1 LFSHQTSS
9 SSKENLDKV
18 TSRHPPRIVAVGGF
32 TSEVGKTTLL
42 CDLLRAFPGWEAI
55 KTTRGHYRSCG
66 KDPQACCVTHLL
78 EDKPVVKSGRDL
90 TYSYGKDT
98 GRYWDAG
105 AANVHWVIATDGQVE
120 EGINNAIQRVETSGV
135 FIEGNSFT
143 KYIQPDYF
151 IMVARADD
159 LRIKSTA
166 RSRLSSVSAFYLSGE
181 NVGRDEKELLQEF
194 LTKANPE
201 APAVRSLPVFTA
213 QDLPNLFVSIAEREF
228 HLQSTAQANPVSG
241 TAS

>member
-1 LFSHQTSS
+1 M
-9 SSKENLDKV
+9 DK
-18 TSRHPPRIVAVGGF
+18 TTYRHSPGIVAVGGL

-42 CDLLRAFPGWEAI
+42 CDLLRSFPGWEAI

-78 EDKPVVKSGRDL
+78 EDKPVVKSGREQ

-105 AANVHWVIATDGQVE
+105 AANVHWVIATDRQVE
-120 EGINNAIQRVETSGV
+120 EGINSAIERVETNGV

-151 IMVARADD
+151 IMVARTDD
-159 LRIKSTA
+159 LKIKSTA
-166 RSRLSSVSAFYLSGE
+166 RSALSRVSAFYLSDE
-181 NVGRDEKELLQEF
+181 NVGHDEKELLREF
-194 LTKANPE
+194 LVKANPH
-201 APAVRSLPVFTA
+201 ALAVQSLPVFAA
-213 QDLPNLFVSIAEREF
+213 QDLPDLVVSIADRKF
-228 HLQSTAQANPVSG
+228 HLHSIAQANRGCG

>member
-1 LFSHQTSS
+1 MET
-9 SSKENLDKV
+9 LDK
-18 TSRHPPRIVAVGGF
+18 TTYRDSPGIVAVGGF

-42 CDLLRAFPGWEAI
+42 CDLLRSFPGWEAI

-78 EDKPVVKSGRDL
+78 EDKPVVKSGREQ

-105 AANVHWVIATDGQVE
+105 AANVHWVIATDRQVE
-120 EGINNAIQRVETSGV
+120 EGINNAIEHVETSGV

-159 LRIKSTA
+159 LKIKSTA
-166 RSRLSSVSAFYLSGE
+166 RSALSRVSAFYLSGE
-181 NVGRDEKELLQEF
+181 NVGRNEKERLREF
-194 LTKANPE
+194 LVKE
-201 APAVRSLPVFTA
+201 KLQSLAVQSLPVFAA
-213 QDLPNLFVSIAEREF
+213 QDLPDMVVCIADREF
-228 HLQSTAQANPVSG
+228 RLQSTA
-241 TAS
+241 